1 MFKSLELEESLVSSR
16 CQAGQSKWA
25 AEVKVKDTE
34 LRSMIY
40 EDKYQWVTHANA
52 GITQEYWKEDSQQ
65 WEWVS
70 SDRRVSWKLLIDCSK
85 AGKNIAGLADI
96 NLNKR
101 EECMRVAHVI

>member
-1 MFKSLELEESLVSSR
+1 MSWKQEELRRLVVFKSFLVFKSLELEESLVSSR

-52 GITQEYWKEDSQQ
+52 GITQEY
-65 WEWVS
+65 
-70 SDRRVSWKLLIDCSK
+70 
-85 AGKNIAGLADI
+85 
-96 NLNKR
+96 
-101 EECMRVAHVI
+101 